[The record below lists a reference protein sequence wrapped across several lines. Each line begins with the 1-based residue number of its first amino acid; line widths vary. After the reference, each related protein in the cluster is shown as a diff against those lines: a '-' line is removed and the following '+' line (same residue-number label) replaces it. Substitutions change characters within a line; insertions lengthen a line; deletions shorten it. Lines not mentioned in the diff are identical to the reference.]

1 MGYGRG
7 GGSRRPYNAA
17 MFRLTREIRFA
28 VNDTPGAV
36 GEPERADPV
45 SNSYAGWPS
54 LRGVGHYFA
63 LQMTLRGDLD
73 PTSQYLVNIKR
84 MDAVARERAV
94 DALRACVAER
104 AGCNVARRVA
114 D

>member
-28 VNDTPGAV
+28 VDDTPEGPA
-36 GEPERADPV
+36 EPERAATA
-45 SNSYAGWPS
+45 SNRYAGWAS

-63 LQMTLRGDLD
+63 LQTTLRGDLD

-104 AGCNVARRVA
+104 AGCNAARRVA